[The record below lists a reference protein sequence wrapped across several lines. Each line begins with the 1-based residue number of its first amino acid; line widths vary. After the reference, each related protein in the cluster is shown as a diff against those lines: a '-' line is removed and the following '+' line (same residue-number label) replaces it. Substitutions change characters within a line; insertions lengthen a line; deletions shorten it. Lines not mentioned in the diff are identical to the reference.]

1 MRFQQPNNVMKNG
14 SANSRSVL
22 MLVNADIT
30 DRQRHEP
37 ESTRGPHRRA
47 DFYEMA
53 ELLGAEVIDWST
65 VRASFIGRSIQ
76 RLTNWYVAA
85 AVLAFL
91 RHRRYQLIWCDG
103 EPAGS
108 LLALLFK
115 VFRVRKPLMMIG
127 ISPTRRAMWIMIR
140 VFKVHSHITKLFA
153 MCSWAMDTLTVS
165 WGIPREKIELLP
177 YQVDVDFFDAKWA
190 EPEHRSRPYIVAVGR
205 ESRDYEVLVRAV
217 DGLQVDLVIA
227 LGSTWAHSER
237 DSWRQD
243 APSNVSVTT
252 KDYLGLRDLYA
263 GSAFVVIPL
272 REIELQNGITAIQ
285 EAMSMG
291 KAVVTSRTRGQGDLL
306 ADDQMVLQDGSGR
319 FTGGYFARYFAP
331 SDIELHGPTGI
342 YVPPGDV
349 AALRN
354 AIKRLL
360 GDSNLAAELG
370 ARARSVCERV
380 VSLDCFLERV
390 AEATKPYLI

>member
-1 MRFQQPNNVMKNG
+1 
-14 SANSRSVL
+14 

-37 ESTRGPHRRA
+37 ESPRGPHRRA
-47 DFYEMA
+47 DFYELA
-53 ELLGAEVIDWST
+53 ELLGAEMLDWST
-65 VRASFIGRSIQ
+65 VQASFIGRNVQ

-103 EPAGS
+103 ESAGS
-108 LLALLFK
+108 ILALLFK
-115 VFRVRKPLMMIG
+115 TFRVRKPLMMIG

-140 VFKVHSHITKLFA
+140 VFKVDSHITKLFA
-153 MCSWAMDTLTVS
+153 MCSWAVDTLVVA
-165 WGIPREKIELLP
+165 WRVPHEKVELLP
-177 YQVDVDFFDAKWA
+177 YQVDVDFFNPQWA
-190 EPEHRSRPYIVAVGR
+190 EPEHCRRRYIVAVGR
-205 ESRDYEVLVRAV
+205 ESRDYETLVQAV
-217 DGLQVDLVIA
+217 EGLEVDLIIA
-227 LGSTWAHSER
+227 LGSSWAHSER
-237 DSWRQD
+237 DRWRRD

-252 KDYLGLRDLYA
+252 ENYVGLRNLYA

-306 ADDQMVLQDGSGR
+306 ADEEMVLQDGSGR

-331 SDIELHGPTGI
+331 NETELHGPTGI
-342 YVPPGDV
+342 YVPPGNV
-349 AALRN
+349 AALRD
-354 AIKRLL
+354 AIERLL
-360 GDSNLAAELG
+360 ANSDLAAEMG

-380 VSLDCFLERV
+380 VSLNCFLERV
-390 AEATKPYLI
+390 ATATKPYLN